1 MFTVR
6 PPADGEPDGW
16 THAIDWLGR
25 LFDQVKAIEPPASA
39 LAPPDGDSL
48 PPAPV
53 GDLIGPYLEIAG
65 LLGRRTADMH
75 AALAADIKDPRFAPE
90 PLGRDDLG
98 AAAGRALAHAERTLA
113 SLEAALGSTPA
124 RVSVDTASLVQR
136 VLEARRELFEAIR
149 SIAARPA
156 AAQREK
162 QSPLK
167 DVASMLRSFSYV
179 AHATVLTRA
188 TATPDQLRHFTGW
201 ALSWNAWASASFL
214 RAYLVQSAATPIGDG
229 RDALLQFFML
239 DRSLRELDGELKNR
253 TEWTSIPLNGL
264 VELLGLR

>member
-1 MFTVR
+1 
-6 PPADGEPDGW
+6 
-16 THAIDWLGR
+16 
-25 LFDQVKAIEPPASA
+25 
-39 LAPPDGDSL
+39 
-48 PPAPV
+48 
-53 GDLIGPYLEIAG
+53 
-65 LLGRRTADMH
+65 MH
-75 AALAADIKDPRFAPE
+75 AALAADTTDPRFAPE

-98 AAAGRALAHAERTLA
+98 AAVDRALGHAERTLA
-113 SLEAALGSTPA
+113 SLDAALGSTSA
-124 RVSVDTASLVQR
+124 RMSADTTSLAQR
-136 VLEARRELFEAIR
+136 VLEARRQLLDAIR
-149 SIAARPA
+149 SIATLETSAPKFRIHADYRLGQVLLTEGDIYIQNVEGHVAWPA

-179 AHATVLTRA
+179 AHAAVLTRV

-201 ALSWNAWASASFL
+201 ALSWNAWASASFF
-214 RAYLVQSAATPIGDG
+214 RAYLAQSAAASLVTDNGDG

-253 TEWTSIPLNGL
+253 TEWISIPLDGL

>member
-1 MFTVR
+1 M
-6 PPADGEPDGW
+6 
-16 THAIDWLGR
+16 
-25 LFDQVKAIEPPASA
+25 KAIEPPAAA
-39 LAPPDGDSL
+39 LAPPDGDAL

-75 AALAADIKDPRFAPE
+75 AALAADTTDPRFAPE

-98 AAAGRALAHAERTLA
+98 TAADRAFAHAERTLV
-113 SLEAALGSTPA
+113 SLEAALGSTPPRMSA
-124 RVSVDTASLVQR
+124 DTVSLAQR
-136 VLEARRELFEAIR
+136 VLEARRELLDGIR
-149 SIAARPA
+149 SIATLETAAPKCRIHGDYRLGQVLLSEGDLYIQNVEGHVAWPA

-179 AHATVLTRA
+179 AHAAVLMRA

-201 ALSWNAWASASFL
+201 ALSWNTWASASFL
-214 RAYLVQSAATPIGDG
+214 RAYVAQVGGHADRERTRRAPSVLHAGSVAA
-229 RDALLQFFML
+229 RA
-239 DRSLRELDGELKNR
+239 RR
-253 TEWTSIPLNGL
+253 
-264 VELLGLR
+264 